1 MKTHHLQTLTQLFS
15 LKHGE
20 MLKIVESEAIPMF
33 DFKTGYTIGYIP
45 TLEAR
50 FHIDE
55 EAFNTI
61 KNNINQDW
69 FSIEEGSD
77 GIITITSSE
86 INITPTVLLASDI
99 WEDRMP
105 ANYNPDTYSILFPTD
120 EKDPIFIGE
129 TPYIMR
135 LSRDFPNGS
144 KTYTVKSYHERI
156 NN

>member
-20 MLKIVESEAIPMF
+20 LLKIVETEAVPMF
-33 DFKTGYTIGYIP
+33 DFNTGYTIGYIP

-61 KNNINQDW
+61 KKNVQDAW
-69 FSIEEGSD
+69 FTVNTDTD
-77 GIITITSSE
+77 GIITIVSDTK
-86 INITPTVLLASDI
+86 NIFPTVLLASDN
-99 WEDRMP
+99 WEVRMP
-105 ANYNPDTYSILFPTD
+105 VTYDKDRYSILFPTD

-129 TPYIMR
+129 TPYIER
-135 LSRDFPNGS
+135 LSIGYPNGS
-144 KTYTVKSYHERI
+144 KTYTVKNYHERI